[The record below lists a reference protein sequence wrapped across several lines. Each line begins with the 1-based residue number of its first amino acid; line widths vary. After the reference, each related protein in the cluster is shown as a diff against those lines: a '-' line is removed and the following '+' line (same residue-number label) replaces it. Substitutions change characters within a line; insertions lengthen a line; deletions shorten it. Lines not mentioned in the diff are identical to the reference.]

1 MRKILDR
8 RRTQKAEIQ
17 LQCRSPETYEIICNG
32 VFLMASY
39 NDRSEKL
46 LARVV
51 LDRLPPTTEGYRI
64 LVGGLG
70 MGFTLQEVLACPRVR
85 HVVVVEIEQAII
97 DWNHR
102 YFNRL
107 NGGVL
112 NDPRAL
118 VVRSDLF
125 EFVHA
130 TRGRFH
136 GILVDVDNGPNWLAF
151 DDNARLYS
159 EQTLRAVKSL
169 LTAGG
174 ILATWSA
181 QEDPAYWNRLNHV
194 FSRSQAIRVAE
205 TTPRPSESIIYLAS
219 ADS

>member
-8 RRTQKAEIQ
+8 RNTQKAEIQ
-17 LQCRSPETYEIICNG
+17 LQCRGPETYEIIYNG

-46 LARVV
+46 LARAV
-51 LDRLPPTTEGYRI
+51 LDRLPSTTDGYRI

-70 MGFTLQEVLACPRVR
+70 MGFTLQEVLACPDVH

-97 DWNHR
+97 DWNRR

-112 NDPRAL
+112 NDPRAV

-125 EFVHA
+125 DFVHA

-136 GILVDVDNGPNWLAF
+136 GILVDVDNGSNWLAL

-159 EQTLRAVKSL
+159 EPTLRTIKGI
-169 LTAGG
+169 LTAKGM
-174 ILATWSA
+174 LATWSA
-181 QEDPAYWNRLNHV
+181 QADRAYWNRLNHV
-194 FSRSQAIRVAE
+194 FSHPEAIRVAE
-205 TTPRPSESIIYLAS
+205 TRPKAGESIIYLA
-219 ADS
+219 AKGL